1 MSVVNALAVANTL
14 GAAGPMSDANAVG
27 LTYFYM
33 GRSGD
38 PGPYTII
45 QWAAP
50 HQFRITS
57 EFGDAAFRRCGVP
70 LESGG
75 SRTTL
80 ARLVL

>member
-1 MSVVNALAVANTL
+1 MSVVNALAVANAL
-14 GAAGPMSDANAVG
+14 GEANAVG